1 MHISTNKENGIYII
15 RIDGKV
21 DSITSKDFQDA
32 MIKSILDGETKILID
47 CAELEYI
54 SSSGIRAFYY
64 ALREI
69 TDKNGIIALSK
80 PNDNILHILEM
91 VDFQSEFPI
100 YETIDKAIEEMNNHV

>member
-1 MHISTNKENGIYII
+1 MRISTSKENSTYII
-15 RIDGKV
+15 RVDGKI

-32 MIKSILDGETKILID
+32 MITSILDGETKILID

-64 ALREI
+64 ALRELS
-69 TDKNGIIALSK
+69 DKDGVIALSK
-80 PNDNILHILEM
+80 PNDNILRILEM

-100 YETIDKAIEEMNNHV
+100 YDTVDKAIEEIQK

>member
-1 MHISTNKENGIYII
+1 MRISTSKENSIYII
-15 RIDGKV
+15 RVDGKI

-32 MIKSILDGETKILID
+32 MITSILDGETKILID

-64 ALREI
+64 ALRELS
-69 TDKNGIIALSK
+69 DKDGVIALSK
-80 PNDNILHILEM
+80 PNDNILRILEM

-100 YETIDKAIEEMNNHV
+100 YDTVDRAIEEIQK